1 RGKTATVHIKI
12 DTGMHRLGA
21 APESA
26 IKLIKNIYKYKNIY
40 LEGIFSHFADADG
53 KDLGFAREQ
62 LEEFIRIMGKIGKI
76 RGLLKHVAN
85 SDAVF
90 RLPESHLDMVRP
102 GKALYKNVLSLK
114 TQIVGIRRLKKG
126 ESVGY
131 GREFIAKKNILAAAI
146 PVGYA
151 DGFRRSPKNWGEV
164 VVNGRRAPVLGR
176 VSMDQAS
183 IMVSK
188 REKVGDEVIL
198 IGEGIPAEKVAK
210 TLGTIPL
217 EVLTGI
223 SGRVE
228 RIYNR

>member
-1 RGKTATVHIKI
+1 
-12 DTGMHRLGA
+12 M
-21 APESA
+21 
-26 IKLIKNIYKYKNIY
+26 
-40 LEGIFSHFADADG
+40 
-53 KDLGFAREQ
+53 
-62 LEEFIRIMGKIGKI
+62 
-76 RGLLKHVAN
+76 
-85 SDAVF
+85 
-90 RLPESHLDMVRP
+90 
-102 GKALYKNVLSLK
+102 YKNVLSLK
-114 TQIVGIRRLKKG
+114 TKIGQIREIEKG
-126 ESVGY
+126 ETIGY
-131 GREFIAKKNILAAAI
+131 GRTFRAKGKMLVAAI

-210 TLGTIPL
+210 TLGTISL

-228 RIYNR
+228 RIYYR